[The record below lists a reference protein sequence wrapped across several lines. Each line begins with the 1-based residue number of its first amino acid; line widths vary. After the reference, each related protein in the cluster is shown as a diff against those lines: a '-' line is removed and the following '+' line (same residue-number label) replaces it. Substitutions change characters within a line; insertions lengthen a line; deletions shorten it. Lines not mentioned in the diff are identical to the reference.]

1 MKLLTIFAAGV
12 LAFWALSTT
21 NANAGPNLIVNGGFE
36 TGDFTGWTAVAV
48 SYPIYVTTSPVYAG
62 TYSAQIAGY
71 DYGPD
76 TLTQVVADTAG
87 QTYDLSFYLYF
98 APAGPTQLTYVQ
110 WNGATVFSE
119 AAPTVGGFWEH
130 FMTQVVG
137 TGSDSLEF
145 FDANNPGLDYLDNV
159 SLTAGIPEASTW
171 AMMMLGFAGLGF
183 AGYRKTK
190 RGEPVLSAA

>member
-1 MKLLTIFAAGV
+1 MSPRLRRPGGPWRRRRAVSGARIGKEASPGPRFARAFAA
-12 LAFWALSTT
+12 
-21 NANAGPNLIVNGGFE
+21 I
-36 TGDFTGWTAVAV
+36 
-48 SYPIYVTTSPVYAG
+48 VTTDATRTDWSRES
-62 TYSAQIAGY
+62 TRENRLIAGY

-110 WNGATVFSE
+110 WNGATDFSE

-145 FDANNPGLDYLDNV
+145 FDANNPGLDYLHNV